1 MAIDGDRAAGGG
13 MGEPAGALVYVPDDL
28 GLPVPIGPLIRRV
41 VSLVPSLTETVAACA
56 PGLLVGATNW
66 CAHPADLT
74 VTRIGGTK
82 NPDIAAIVALRPDV
96 VLANE
101 EENRLPDL
109 DALRSAGQSVWVTRI
124 RDLPEALA
132 SLRRMI
138 TLACRQPEPAWL
150 DAAGQA
156 WRDLSAAGRHGL
168 EGAGAAGRVAAVVPI
183 WRRPWMV
190 LGRDTF
196 AGDLLARLGITNV
209 YAGHR
214 DRYPRIGIAELRG
227 AGADLVVLPDEPY
240 RFSASDGPE
249 AFPGSRTALVSG
261 RHLTWYGPSLTEAP
275 AVLRRQLAAARVRSG
290 SLC

>member
-1 MAIDGDRAAGGG
+1 
-13 MGEPAGALVYVPDDL
+13 MGEPAGALTRVPDDL
-28 GLPVPIGPLIRRV
+28 GLPVSLRPVVRRV

-66 CAHPADLT
+66 CTHPADLA
-74 VTRIGGTK
+74 VSRIGGTK
-82 NPDIAAIVALRPDV
+82 NPDIAKIVALQPDV

-109 DALRSAGQSVWVTRI
+109 DALRSAGLAVWVTRI
-124 RDLPEALA
+124 RDLPEALI

-138 TLACRQPEPAWL
+138 TLACRQPKPAWL
-150 DAAGQA
+150 DAAQQA
-156 WRDLSAAGRHGL
+156 WQHPPAATRAAGS
-168 EGAGAAGRVAAVVPI
+168 VAAVVPI

-196 AGDLLARLGITNV
+196 AGDLLARLGISNL
-209 YAGHR
+209 YGSHE
-214 DRYPRIGIAELRG
+214 DRYPRIDIAELRS

-240 RFSASDGPE
+240 RFTASDGPE

-275 AVLRRQLAAARVRSG
+275 AVLHRQLAAARVRSG
-290 SLC
+290 SFR

>member
-1 MAIDGDRAAGGG
+1 MSEATGQ
-13 MGEPAGALVYVPDDL
+13 AGASARIADDL
-28 GLPVPIGPLIRRV
+28 GLPVLVPPTVRRV

-56 PGLLVGATNW
+56 PGLLVGATDW
-66 CAHPADLT
+66 CTHPADLA
-74 VTRIGGTK
+74 VRRIGGTK
-82 NPDIAAIVALRPDV
+82 NPDVAAVVALRPDV

-101 EENRLPDL
+101 EENRQPDL
-109 DALRSAGQSVWVTRI
+109 DALRAAGLAVWVTRI
-124 RDLPEALA
+124 RDLPEALI

-138 TLACRQPEPAWL
+138 TLACREPRPAWL
-150 DAAGQA
+150 DAAETVWQLQPPA
-156 WRDLSAAGRHGL
+156 RATL
-168 EGAGAAGRVAAVVPI
+168 AAVVPI

-196 AGDLLARLGITNV
+196 AGDLLARLGVSNL
-209 YAGHR
+209 YGRHH
-214 DRYPRIGIAELRG
+214 DRYPRVDIADLRS

-275 AVLRRQLAAARVRSG
+275 ALLRRQLAAARVR
-290 SLC
+290 